1 MDFLKRYRYPL
12 LLLLIMLLHVVLRMR
27 FLNHQLIIDEGNN
40 LLCLQSLAG
49 RYPGLGFGQ
58 LLRYHPPLYLVL
70 ANFLSMLTGQ
80 RNAAFYET
88 FSIALSALTLVPLY
102 LLGKELLTRRAGLL
116 ACLAYAVT
124 PAAMAMDSWIK
135 VDPLEVLFAVCFVY
149 FLVREKPGWAGLSL
163 GLALLSK
170 ETAVFIIAGFLVYL
184 VLARDRR
191 LARVFF
197 RALLLGVLL
206 SFWWYLFMSQ
216 TRGRFL
222 SFLLGTHAEVSMF
235 DYGVFYYFKG
245 ALADLGPFLVIMVL
259 GGSIYGLYAFF
270 HDKRRKAL
278 LPLACAL
285 TPYLMFLVLK
295 GKPPWMITTVI
306 PFIALLAG
314 QGMDAFLVLMRRQ
327 GRSMVIF
334 ATAALVIAGLGVAL
348 PMSYDSYMNSR
359 QGVIYSFTRD
369 VRHEAE
375 VIDGQLL
382 PGETLLIYFGA
393 YVFPNSVFLAYLSP
407 RPLLVVEE
415 SIAPE
420 ELSRTLLE
428 NGIKRVAIFNDS
440 FGNNMALYLL
450 LNQPFGF
457 AYQSAIPFYFEDAT
471 EYVQPVKIL
480 PLEYY
485 LLGIKLVGR

>member
-1 MDFLKRYRYPL
+1 MDFLKRHRYPL
-12 LLLLIMLLHVVLRMR
+12 LLLLIMVLHVALRIR

-49 RYPGLGFGQ
+49 RYPGLQFGQ
-58 LLRYHPPLYLVL
+58 ILRYHPPLYLVL
-70 ANFLSMLTGQ
+70 ANTLSVITGQ
-80 RNAAFYET
+80 RTAAFYET
-88 FSIALSALTLVPLY
+88 FSIALSSLTLIPLY
-102 LLGKELLTRRAGLL
+102 LLGREVFTRRAGLL
-116 ACLAYAVT
+116 ASLAYAVT

-135 VDPLEVLFAVCFVY
+135 VDQLEVLFAVCFVY
-149 FLVREKPGWAGLSL
+149 FLVREKAGWAGLSL

-170 ETAVFIIAGFLVYL
+170 ETVVFVVAGIFVYL
-184 VLARDRR
+184 IIARDRR

-197 RALLLGVLL
+197 RAFLLGALL
-206 SFWWYLFMSQ
+206 SFWWYLFVSQ

-245 ALADLGPFLVIMVL
+245 ALTDLGPLLVIMVL
-259 GGSIYGLYAFF
+259 GGSIYSLYAFF
-270 HDKRRKAL
+270 RAKRRFAL

-314 QGMDAFLVLMRRQ
+314 AGMNAFLDLMRRQ
-327 GRSMVIF
+327 GRPIAVF
-334 ATAALVIAGLGVAL
+334 ATSMLVIAGLGAAL
-348 PMSYDSYMNSR
+348 PMSYDRYMLSR
-359 QGVIYSFTRD
+359 QGVTYSFSRE
-369 VRHEAE
+369 VRREAQ
-375 VIDGQLL
+375 VIDEQLL

-407 RPLLVVEE
+407 RPVVVVEE
-415 SIAPE
+415 SITPE
-420 ELSRTLLE
+420 ELSETLFE
-428 NGIKRVAIFNDS
+428 KGIKRAAIFNDGA
-440 FGNNMALYLL
+440 GNSIALYMM
-450 LNQPFGF
+450 LNDSFGF
-457 AYQSAIPFYFEDAT
+457 AYHAAIPFYYLDAT

-480 PLEYY
+480 PLTYY
-485 LLGIKLVGR
+485 LLGIRLVGR